1 MLPIVQTLLLK
12 DGAMNNYIFDNNVYH
27 NLFLSKTVMLIV
39 PHEDDEINIGGEI
52 LPYLSKSTEKMICVF
67 TTNGDFLNPASVRLN
82 EALASLQLLG
92 VKKENI
98 YFLGYGDCSRE
109 PCNLYLNPQNTD
121 GVTSCAGRMETY
133 ALEDHPDYR
142 YQKEGHH
149 HRYTLDNY
157 RKDLVDILLE
167 FLPDTIFAIGP
178 DAHPDH
184 LLCTFM
190 LNAALQRILSRS
202 GNKYFPRLFKGF
214 AYETGFLG
222 IKDFYGLNLRATT
235 AARQAFRDTKVS
247 NPMYS
252 WKARVRFPVAPC
264 CFSRYIFRNLIYHA
278 LSCHKS
284 QAAMCAA
291 DSNINSDQIFWERK
305 TTAVSYQ
312 GTFTAS
318 SGNAMA
324 VNNFQFY
331 AVKDIRD
338 EPLTY
343 CDTRENTWLPG
354 QFDEKK
360 EIKCS
365 LARAEDIQ
373 QVSLYGNMEE
383 TSGILSGRL
392 IFSNG
397 EQMAVGKLK
406 KYGRETIVT
415 FPVKRAITWVAFIL
429 EKGFGLQPG
438 LTAFEVYRTDSDE
451 VKHPFLKIMVNDNF
465 IYDYIVH
472 PDENQIDLE
481 VYRYDL
487 FEKIQMEL
495 LQADGDCIL
504 EGSVLKLAEN
514 FRKVSVK
521 AYAEGQEGIWDL
533 VTIRRLSRWRIR
545 KIIFLQ
551 EIERFFYRSLR
562 RLLVA
567 KNCLVTRFL
576 T

>member
-1 MLPIVQTLLLK
+1 
-12 DGAMNNYIFDNNVYH
+12 
-27 NLFLSKTVMLIV
+27 
-39 PHEDDEINIGGEI
+39 
-52 LPYLSKSTEKMICVF
+52 
-67 TTNGDFLNPASVRLN
+67 
-82 EALASLQLLG
+82 
-92 VKKENI
+92 
-98 YFLGYGDCSRE
+98 
-109 PCNLYLNPQNTD
+109 
-121 GVTSCAGRMETY
+121 
-133 ALEDHPDYR
+133 
-142 YQKEGHH
+142 
-149 HRYTLDNY
+149 
-157 RKDLVDILLE
+157 
-167 FLPDTIFAIGP
+167 
-178 DAHPDH
+178 
-184 LLCTFM
+184 
-190 LNAALQRILSRS
+190 
-202 GNKYFPRLFKGF
+202 
-214 AYETGFLG
+214 
-222 IKDFYGLNLRATT
+222 
-235 AARQAFRDTKVS
+235 
-247 NPMYS
+247 
-252 WKARVRFPVAPC
+252 
-264 CFSRYIFRNLIYHA
+264 
-278 LSCHKS
+278 
-284 QAAMCAA
+284 
-291 DSNINSDQIFWERK
+291 
-305 TTAVSYQ
+305 
-312 GTFTAS
+312 
-318 SGNAMA
+318 
-324 VNNFQFY
+324 
-331 AVKDIRD
+331 
-338 EPLTY
+338 
-343 CDTRENTWLPG
+343 
-354 QFDEKK
+354 
-360 EIKCS
+360 
-365 LARAEDIQ
+365 
-373 QVSLYGNMEE
+373 MEE